1 MKRPSRN
8 LLIISVVG
16 AALVCSVV
24 IIFSETQWITS
35 VSEEVPSEYTPIV
48 PEELPPLTSREE
60 AIALADEFLKST
72 LGDEFF
78 NNHFRV
84 TGIDERPEIPFVW
97 FVVYEYTYNEYSV
110 EMLVAIDIDF
120 IPEDASRIIVD
131 FSGVILKPQGI
142 LISEEQAKVIAQEY
156 GLEPPYIMILS
167 CEVEFNRICW
177 RIGKADEEN
186 IKMGDLAGLLI
197 DAENGTVIDSWIKI
211 FGP

>member
-1 MKRPSRN
+1 MKKSSRN

-24 IIFSETQWITS
+24 VIFSQTQWITS

-48 PEELPPLTSREE
+48 PEKLPPLTSQEE
-60 AIALADEFLKST
+60 AIALADEFLRNT

-78 NNHFRV
+78 NDHFRV
-84 TGIDERPEIPFVW
+84 TGIEKIVERSSLS
-97 FVVYEYTYNEYSV
+97 FVVYEYTYNEYTVKMSV
-110 EMLVAIDIDF
+110 AVDVGVV
-120 IPEDASRIIVD
+120 PKDASRIVVYL
-131 FSGVILKPQGI
+131 STVILEPQGI
-142 LISEEQAKVIAQEY
+142 LISEEQAKIIAKEY
-156 GLEPPYIMILS
+156 GLEPPYMMILS
-167 CEVEFNRICW
+167 CEVEFKRICW

-186 IKMGDLAGLLI
+186 IKFGDLAGLLV

>member
-1 MKRPSRN
+1 MKKSSRN

-24 IIFSETQWITS
+24 VIFSQTQWITS
-35 VSEEVPSEYTPIV
+35 VSEEVPSEYAPVV
-48 PEELPPLTSREE
+48 PEKLPPLTSDEE

-78 NNHFRV
+78 NDHFRV
-84 TGIDERPEIPFVW
+84 TGIEKIVERSSLS
-97 FVVYEYTYNEYSV
+97 FVVYDYTYNEYTVKMSV
-110 EMLVAIDIDF
+110 AVDVGVV
-120 IPEDASRIIVD
+120 PKDASRIVVYL
-131 FSGVILKPQGI
+131 STVILEPQGI
-142 LISEEQAKVIAQEY
+142 LISEEQAEIIAQEY
-156 GLEPPYIMILS
+156 GLEPPYMMILT

-186 IKMGDLAGLLI
+186 IKIGDLAGLLVV
-197 DAENGTVIDSWIKI
+197 AENGTVLDSWIKI

>member
-1 MKRPSRN
+1 MKKSSRN

-24 IIFSETQWITS
+24 VIFSQTQWITS

-48 PEELPPLTSREE
+48 PEKLPPLTSREE

-78 NNHFRV
+78 NDHFRV
-84 TGIDERPEIPFVW
+84 AGIDERPEIPFLW
-97 FVVYEYTYNEYSV
+97 FVVYAYTYNEYSV

-131 FSGVILKPQGI
+131 FSGVILEPQGI
-142 LISEEQAKVIAQEY
+142 LISEEQAKIIAQEY
-156 GLEPPYIMILS
+156 GLEPPYMMILS
-167 CEVEFNRICW
+167 CEVEFKRICW

-186 IKMGDLAGLLI
+186 IKFGDLAGLLV

>member
-1 MKRPSRN
+1 MKKPSQN
-8 LLIISVVG
+8 LLIIALVG

-48 PEELPPLTSREE
+48 PEKLPPLTSDEE

-78 NNHFRV
+78 NDHFRV
-84 TGIDERPEIPFVW
+84 TGIEKIVERSSLS
-97 FVVYEYTYNEYSV
+97 FVVYEYTYNEYTVKMSV
-110 EMLVAIDIDF
+110 AVDVGVV
-120 IPEDASRIIVD
+120 PKDASRIVVYL
-131 FSGVILKPQGI
+131 STVILEPQGI
-142 LISEEQAKVIAQEY
+142 LISEEQAKIIAQEY
-156 GLEPPYIMILS
+156 GLEPPYMMILT
-167 CEVEFNRICW
+167 CEVEFSRICW

-186 IKMGDLAGLLI
+186 IKIGDLAGLLV